1 VESSFSD
8 PVPPGTRLIE
18 TFGWHPGRGVDRLE
32 AHLARLSASARAF
45 GFPVDHSHI
54 AALIA
59 SLSGDK
65 PLRCRLTLGRDGV
78 ADLTWSYLPAALPRP
93 WRVGLA
99 GPRLEA
105 SDAWLR
111 HKTTQRALY
120 DRARDHL
127 PEGIDELLFLN
138 TSGEVCE
145 GTITSLFVT
154 CSDGTRVTPPLS
166 SGCLPGILRAEL
178 LASGAVREAVVTP
191 EMLDSAAALH
201 LGNALRGEIR
211 AVMAHRAGGHHSAI

>member
-8 PVPPGTRLIE
+8 PIPPGTRLIE
-18 TFGWHPGRGVDRLE
+18 TFGWTPGRGVARLK
-32 AHLARLSASARAF
+32 AHLARLSSSAMAF
-45 GFPVDHSHI
+45 GYPVDHAHI

-78 ADLTWSYLPAALPRP
+78 ADLTWSHLPAPLQRP
-93 WRVGLA
+93 WRVGFA
-99 GPRLEA
+99 GPRLDA
-105 SDAWLR
+105 SDIWLR

-127 PEGIDELLFLN
+127 PVGIDELLFLN
-138 TSGEVCE
+138 DRGEVCE

-154 CSDGTRVTPPLS
+154 CADGGRVTPPLS

-178 LASGAVREAVVTP
+178 LARGAVRESVVTP
-191 EMLDSAAALH
+191 ELLDSAAALH
-201 LGNALRGEIR
+201 LGNALRGEIS
-211 AVMAHRAGGHHSAI
+211 AVMAHPTGGYSAI

>member
-8 PVPPGTRLIE
+8 PIPPGTRLIE
-18 TFGWHPGRGVDRLE
+18 TFGWHPGRGVARLE
-32 AHLARLSASARAF
+32 THLARLSASARVF
-45 GFPVDHSHI
+45 GYPVDPAHI

-78 ADLTWSYLPAALPRP
+78 ADLTWSHLPAPSQRP
-93 WRVGLA
+93 WRVGFA
-99 GPRLEA
+99 GPRLTA
-105 SDAWLR
+105 SDVWLR

-127 PEGIDELLFLN
+127 PAGIDELLFLN
-138 TSGEVCE
+138 DRGEVCE

-154 CSDGTRVTPPLS
+154 CADGRRVTPPLS

-178 LASGAVREAVVTP
+178 LAAGAAEAAVVTP
-191 EMLDSAAALH
+191 EMLESATAVH
-201 LGNALRGEIR
+201 LGNALRGQIP
-211 AVMAHRAGGHHSAI
+211 AVMAHVAGGYSSM